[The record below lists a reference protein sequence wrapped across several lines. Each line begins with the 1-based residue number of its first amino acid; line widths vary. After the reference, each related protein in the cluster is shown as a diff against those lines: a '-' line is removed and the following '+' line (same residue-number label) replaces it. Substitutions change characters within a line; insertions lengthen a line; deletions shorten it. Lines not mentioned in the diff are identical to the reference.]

1 MVKELSFGAD
11 LTGDLHL
18 PEGPGPHPILIGVP
32 GGAWKRGHRRDL
44 ARWGAYLSRHGIGLF
59 AIDYT
64 RATNGKAFPQALH
77 DVLAA
82 QTFLHEKVAEFGLDE
97 ARIGII
103 GASAGGHLAAL
114 AALTSERPFRCLA
127 GIYGV
132 YDLAAHWQEC
142 LPDNPPQGG
151 SPAEYFLGAAP
162 FHDQALYFAASPLRQ
177 ITYQRNKLP
186 VFLAWG
192 DKDEA
197 VWPSQSENF
206 YSALRQAHFPVN
218 RCLVPGAGHFWFSQ
232 ESPDEP
238 NNFAS
243 FLAPALLRFLKRE
256 LGVQS

>member
-11 LTGDLHL
+11 LIGDLHL
-18 PEGPGPHPILIGVP
+18 PEGPGPHPVLIGVP

-44 ARWGAYLSRHGIGLF
+44 LRWGAYLARHGIGLF
-59 AIDYT
+59 SIDYT
-64 RATNGKAFPQALH
+64 RATNGKAFPQAPH

-82 QTFLHEKVAEFGLDE
+82 QAFLHAKAAELGLDE
-97 ARIGII
+97 ARIGIL

-114 AALTSERPFRCLA
+114 AALTSDRPFRCLA

-132 YDLAAHWQEC
+132 YDLFSHWQEC
-142 LPDNPPQGG
+142 LPDNPPPGG

-162 FHDQALYFAASPLRQ
+162 FHDPALYFAASPLRQ

-197 VWPSQSENF
+197 VWPSQSETF
-206 YSALRQAHFPVN
+206 YTALRQAHYPVH
-218 RCLVPGAGHFWFSQ
+218 RWVIPGAGHFWFSA
-232 ESPDEP
+232 EDPDAAGS
-238 NNFAS
+238 FAA

-256 LGVQS
+256 LAIPS

>member
-1 MVKELSFGAD
+1 MVTELSFGD
-11 LTGDLHL
+11 GLTGDLHL

-44 ARWGAYLSRHGIGLF
+44 ARWGAWLARRGIGLF
-59 AIDYT
+59 SIDYQ

-82 QTFLHEKVAEFGLDE
+82 QSFLHAKAAEFGLDE
-97 ARIGII
+97 SRIGIL

-114 AALTSERPFRCLA
+114 AALTSEQPLRCLV

-132 YDLAAHWQEC
+132 YDLFSHWQEC
-142 LPDNPPQGG
+142 LSDNPPAGG

-162 FHDQALYFAASPLRQ
+162 FHDQALYFSASPLRQ

-186 VFLAWG
+186 VFLSWG
-192 DKDEA
+192 DGDEA
-197 VWPSQSENF
+197 VWPSQSEAF
-206 YSALRQAHFPVN
+206 FRALRQAHYPVH
-218 RCLVPGAGHFWFSQ
+218 RWVIPGAGHFWFSQ
-232 ESPDEP
+232 EDPEQAGS
-238 NNFAS
+238 FAA

-256 LGVQS
+256 LAVAS